1 MWSVEALAG
10 TAEPP
15 GHVSR
20 RHLWTVTGIV
30 PLLVTFGAS
39 AASLSRYV
47 AALEREASARAHPEP
62 IAIGH
67 EDSQLRHGT
76 LLGIWLQARD
86 IRRSDRPRT
95 RRQRCSAWAFGSD
108 LSLPPANTQAQDAM
122 SIEGPAPRSP
132 LIDRALSVG
141 RVP

>member
-86 IRRSDRPRT
+86 IRRSDRPEPVASGVLRG
-95 RRQRCSAWAFGSD
+95 RSGD
-108 LSLPPANTQAQDAM
+108 PSLPPANTQAQDAM
-122 SIEGPAPRSP
+122 SIEGPAPARP
-132 LIDRALSVG
+132 L
-141 RVP
+141 